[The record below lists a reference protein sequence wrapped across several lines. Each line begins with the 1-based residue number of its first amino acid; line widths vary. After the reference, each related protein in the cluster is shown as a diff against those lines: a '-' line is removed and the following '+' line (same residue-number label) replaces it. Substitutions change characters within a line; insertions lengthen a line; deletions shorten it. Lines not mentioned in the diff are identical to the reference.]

1 MSHFCQSPF
10 CPKFVT
16 PHGSRG
22 PATPGENRP
31 RAKKYPRGGFWLED
45 LRVFSLLPRT
55 KPALQGVLVEE
66 LTTATVS
73 EEFRGL
79 GFGVFGFGGFSTHSR
94 TYLGWGV

>member
-1 MSHFCQSPF
+1 MEAEALRLLVRTVRE
-10 CPKFVT
+10 PKDILEEAS
-16 PHGSRG
+16 GLRSL
-22 PATPGENRP
+22 
-31 RAKKYPRGGFWLED
+31 GF
-45 LRVFSLLPRT
+45 FSLLPRT